1 MLNANKKFIT
11 LNSDVVKNE
20 SINLINLGLAIKE
33 LRLQKGITRNSLAFK
48 SSISMRYL
56 AQIESGKGNPTI
68 TILKNIAY
76 ALNMTV
82 KDLLFSK
89 RNNTKADIIKNK
101 VETYNDYQLRQVL
114 YFLNN
119 FEKKIPKKNNKK
131 KIALIGLRGA
141 GKTTLGTMY
150 SQEFKVPMF
159 EITNEIE
166 KKAGMKINE
175 ILELGG
181 QNMYR
186 RLEYNVI
193 NSLSK
198 NNKKLIIL
206 TGGSMVSEKETFNF
220 VLKNFFTIWIK
231 AKPEEHM
238 ERVIKQGDL
247 RPIGSNPK
255 AMDDLYNILKE
266 RQIFY
271 YQADATV
278 STENKNKKISYK
290 NLKNII
296 LN

>member
-20 SINLINLGLAIKE
+20 GINLINLGLAIKE

-48 SSISMRYL
+48 ASISMRYL

-76 ALNMTV
+76 ALNITV

-186 RLEYNVI
+186 RLEYSVI

-290 NLKNII
+290 DLRNII